1 MWGYNDPM
9 NSGDAKKRMEVLRK
23 EIIAHAEAYYVHDK
37 PIVSD
42 DVYDALM
49 RELRELD
56 KHYPDFADPNFI
68 IYRVGGKP
76 LDKFVKVQHAK
87 RMLSLNDAF
96 SKEEVEKWQERV
108 IKLLTPRRQGLL
120 GEEIAYFCELKM
132 DGLAVSL
139 IYEHGKFVRGATR
152 GDGFI
157 GEDIT
162 ENLKTIPTIPLV
174 LKNAPRY
181 LEVRG
186 EALMSRDVLKKLN
199 KQNEKEG
206 KPLFANTRNAA
217 AGSLRQLDPA
227 LARSRGLTF
236 IAYDVA
242 EISWG
247 SSPTPSPR
255 KASALPLGQGEKIQT
270 HSQKHALLR
279 MLGFTLDTHET
290 VATNTT
296 ELFTFID
303 SIEKI
308 REKYP
313 FGTDGVVVSVDNLE
327 LEDELGVVGKA
338 PRWAIAY
345 KYPAEKATTIVT
357 DITVNVG
364 RTGVLT
370 PLAHFRPTLV
380 AGSTVSKS
388 TLHNMDQIERL
399 GIRIGDTVV
408 IQKAGD
414 VIPEVVEVL
423 ISMRTGKEKKFSMP
437 KICPVCGALVEKR
450 EAESKKEGTSV
461 AFYCTNP
468 DCPAKNRRGMQHFVN
483 AFEIYEVGPKI
494 LDRLQEEGL
503 ITDSADLFTLEEA
516 DLSGLERFGE
526 KSAKNIIESIQSRK
540 KLPLWRF
547 LISLGILHVGE
558 ETAKDLANHFGSF
571 EKIKSASFEEL
582 EVIPNI
588 GPIVAKSLT
597 EFFKNKSSQLFVQK
611 LLDVGVAPY
620 KLEAKSHKLSGKT
633 FVLTGTMETMSRNDA
648 KAKIES
654 LGGKVS
660 GSVSKQTSYVVAG
673 NDPGSKYDNAQSLG
687 VPILNEQ
694 AFLKLVQ

>member
-1 MWGYNDPM
+1 MGHFCYNDPM

-37 PIVSD
+37 PVVSD

-56 KHYPDFADPNFI
+56 KQYPDFADPNFI

-76 LDKFVKVQHAK
+76 LDKFVKVTHAK

-96 SKEEVEKWQERV
+96 SKEEVEKWQERI

-120 GEEIAYFCELKM
+120 GGEISYFCELKM

-174 LKNAPRY
+174 LKNAPTY

-199 KQNEKEG
+199 KQQEKEG
-206 KPLFANTRNAA
+206 KPFFANTRNAA

-227 LARSRGLTF
+227 LAQSRGLTF

-242 EISWG
+242 EVRG
-247 SSPTPSPR
+247 VPR
-255 KASALPLGQGEKIQT
+255 APCT
-270 HSQKHALLR
+270 HSEKHSLLR
-279 MLGFTLDTHET
+279 ELGFTLDKHET
-290 VATNTT
+290 VATNMT
-296 ELFTFID
+296 ELFIFID

-308 REKYP
+308 REQYP

-437 KICPVCGALVEKR
+437 KICPVCGAVVEKR

-461 AFYCTNP
+461 AFYCTNT

-503 ITDSADLFTLEEA
+503 ITDAADLFTLEEA

-558 ETAKDLANHFGSF
+558 ETAKDLANHFGTF
-571 EKIKSASFEEL
+571 QKIQAASFEAL

-597 EFFKNKSSQLFVQK
+597 EFFKNKSSQLFAQK
-611 LLDVGVAPY
+611 LLDVGVVPEKAI
-620 KLEAKSHKLSGKT
+620 KKAEGKFTGKT
-633 FVLTGTMETMSRNDA
+633 FVLTGTMEGMSRNDA

-660 GSVSKQTSYVVAG
+660 SSVSKQTSYVVAG

-687 VPILNEQ
+687 VPILDERG
-694 AFLKLVQ
+694 FLKLVQ